1 MNAFFKSQF
10 NNYPLVWMCHSR
22 INITKINRL
31 HERHISIIYNNK
43 MPSFENLLEKD
54 GSVSIYNRN
63 LQVLEKEMFRINRGI
78 SSSVIHYEKYI

>member
-1 MNAFFKSQF
+1 
-10 NNYPLVWMCHSR
+10 
-22 INITKINRL
+22 
-31 HERHISIIYNNK
+31 